1 MQFQTQ
7 YFSVCE
13 NTSLKINWHVTHRPG
28 AKRTKEMMKYL
39 NSVRLF
45 RQPINLMSNEQQGT
59 KHAQTSSNLSIT
71 FAFRVITLLRNSPIA
86 LNVLVHRERC
96 KSITYQR
103 EAVYERE
110 TVYQREAVCQRGCVS
125 FLSAERAANQS
136 QSLNMSR
143 PCHL

>member
-1 MQFQTQ
+1 
-7 YFSVCE
+7 
-13 NTSLKINWHVTHRPG
+13 
-28 AKRTKEMMKYL
+28 
-39 NSVRLF
+39 
-45 RQPINLMSNEQQGT
+45 MSNEQQGT

-110 TVYQREAVCQRGCVS
+110 TVYQREAVHQREAVCQRETVYLVCGESCKSIPQHVPSMPLIKNESTSGCNS
-125 FLSAERAANQS
+125 R
-136 QSLNMSR
+136 NMLYACVRLLLIIYYILLAS
-143 PCHL
+143 